1 MYKEIIYGCM
11 FLSFGVLALILA
23 FRTSRPQRKLG
34 RKYVCCGTVTHAD
47 PETNTITV
55 TYTLNGTEQT
65 VTQNESLRAQADKL
79 TRSILSSCTVADA
92 LPPVGLGV
100 TVMAEPDVPGS
111 PAMIVYTRALPWA
124 PSYQKSGYLDM
135 SPKAVLRRDLLIA
148 ICSLIGASAC
158 FMKTI

>member
-34 RKYVCCGTVTHAD
+34 RKYVCCGTVSHAD

-65 VTQNESLRAQADKL
+65 VTQNESLRTQ
-79 TRSILSSCTVADA
+79 SDA

-135 SPKAVLRRDLLIA
+135 SPKAVLRRDLLIG
-148 ICSLIGASAC
+148 ICSLIGAAAC

>member
-34 RKYVCCGTVTHAD
+34 RKFVCCGTVTHAV

-65 VTQNESLRAQADKL
+65 VTQNESLRTQSDAPPARGTWRHRDGRAGRSRL
-79 TRSILSSCTVADA
+79 TGDDRLYTRTAVGAVLSEKRLS
-92 LPPVGLGV
+92 GH
-100 TVMAEPDVPGS
+100 VPQSRS
-111 PAMIVYTRALPWA
+111 PAGSA
-124 PSYQKSGYLDM
+124 D
-135 SPKAVLRRDLLIA
+135 RDL
-148 ICSLIGASAC
+148 
-158 FMKTI
+158 